1 MPNEFLKEVQRQ
13 AAENFNAQQH
23 DGDFSDVEQFMGQF
37 GYKPKENIQNEETA
51 NNGFLGWAK
60 DAVDS
65 GIAGVLGGQAKL
77 ADTFLGVGGD
87 VANYFGDVAKR
98 NARTKEYNS
107 GDIVPFASDYYT
119 NPQGFT
125 YDAGNLIGSMLA
137 LGGETAAVAQAAAP
151 VLSGLGYEG
160 LSAAAGALA
169 GRAASAG
176 MPALANALRSK
187 FGTLILANVAKTP
200 FEVASEMGNSAEDV
214 ENKGGSLDEQKKA
227 ALINGLVQMPLL
239 TLSNTVEGMGLGS
252 LIGGSAKTAFG
263 KAAKAAAGIAG
274 GAAQQSWEEGMQ
286 AASSNYASGDRENP
300 WGIVNPTDWK
310 EDEMQ
315 QAAAAFAPGMLFGG
329 LGVGAGHVARKMGAI
344 SDLSDG
350 VKGNG
355 GGSPPDGYP
364 KDDGSVGD
372 DNNSVG
378 GSSIVENMAALEGV
392 MPYHVPEGTTCMRSV
407 STAVR
412 NATGGAWPQ
421 IDYVPTAIE
430 KAQEMGLWHDAD
442 YQPKAGDIAIVNG
455 DNHAVMYDGEGGT
468 WQSGESHNGIYHSTQ
483 SPTEMFGKVTGWIST
498 SDLANEKGTNS
509 TYSSQNAQNNM
520 PSVMDFLKENQFT
533 NDTDANNDIT
543 DALESGND
551 EKMFKVAEKLGY
563 KPLIDKVNQANESED
578 ANNFDERVEPNK
590 YVETPLQNIPNQT
603 QLRTQYPKY
612 STKNQGYIGRY
623 SPQKLKQIS
632 KLSNRALLDTARNI
646 NGFSNEDLLKQ
657 TVAAEARKRG
667 IIVGDGFEIRKN
679 SNIATIPNGPKDV
692 GLSGNQGEVQ
702 FKAQFPSKNTNVAA
716 NLQKIVDKYIGN
728 TQSFQHDYQK
738 ALQDVRQMVEV
749 GRVNQQQARTYLQNL
764 RAVYDQVMPAIQDG
778 AIRMGKEDYSNHGE
792 NFSFHSADDT
802 KKGADYKEVSPES
815 ARNDVGKWQQIP
827 SPQSLQRLDDFKNK
841 VAKSHSGKSTQVVTD
856 DGTEFNAQYKV
867 IDADNIIASNKADNS
882 FAPNKLYPSELQPRN
897 RASVA
902 MQGQVRQMAA
912 NLRPADLGE
921 SRNLNTGAPLINDNG
936 VVENG
941 NGRVMAITRA
951 LKGGNEAGKNYK
963 QYLVDNADKYG
974 LDAAIIQGMK
984 SPVLVRQRLDDVD
997 TNKIITSTAGGAV
1010 MGATEQGLSDA
1021 KRLDTNTL
1029 RKYVANDN
1037 GDLTTGGNRNFVIS
1051 ALKDIVGKDMGK
1063 FNALLTADGDV
1074 SQQGITR
1081 VRNALFAKAYK
1092 DNGLLAIMSEST
1104 DNNIRNIT
1112 NAMLNAAPYI
1122 AEIQARMSNGSLYD
1136 YNLSGE
1142 VTAACKKLVK
1152 LRDEGKPV
1160 STYLVEQ
1167 SMFGEELSDTAKD
1180 IISFL
1185 DRNKNSAKKI
1195 NTMLQRASKLVE
1207 DLGDPNQGRLYGEVK
1222 MPTVSEIYNK
1232 SIGDVEGEESNSQG
1246 ELFNAGTK
1254 SGTGKASSEENQMG
1268 NGVLEGK
1275 YGSNETSQQDKQTI
1289 QDERPSVQQK
1299 EVTEKNSTKNNR
1311 SEKNESGISM
1321 PQKAAERIEDFGEK
1335 IGGAKKD
1342 LWKLYRQSMDAIPD
1356 ADVANSSLAKVFP
1369 ELNYKKALEN
1379 GMPKDTV
1386 SMIRSLRDI
1395 IPNKPRGTK
1404 YSAQRSLE
1412 IWAEATT
1419 FMREEARQLMNG
1431 EISPSD
1437 ILENLNLDTALGRE
1451 MRFQY
1456 DLYTELGHDNSL
1468 KKFGIRKHNNGVSVI
1483 AGQKWNPEKPVWE
1496 VYYSP
1501 KGKDGKIFSYAS
1513 KTVSFA
1519 ADYETALKKAI
1530 PKIPL
1535 FLEYEGVAS
1544 AKKNN
1549 YIAYSSVRGGKKG
1562 FYVGKKIGGKTVD
1575 LAGPFTTAQEALSYR
1590 TNNTSELEKKVDE
1603 YKYVPSERKA
1613 ENAPRIG
1620 NDWRKGKDISPKML
1634 SDTFGFRGI
1643 EFGNYVEN
1651 ARRQNDLNRAFD
1663 SLMDLANIIG
1673 VDTRALSLNG
1683 SLGLAFGARGSGSAA
1698 AHYEPTKVVINLTK
1712 NNGAGSLAHEWWHAF
1727 DNAIAQ
1733 QERHNPTN
1741 FVTGMVNSKKMF
1753 EKIRKPVVLA
1763 FEELEKEIRYS
1774 GMYNRSKNMTS
1785 AYWITPTELG
1795 ARAFEKF
1802 VNDKMNETGYS
1813 NDYLANIQDLEAFEV
1828 VGKDDRYPYPTK
1840 EESVKINDK
1849 FQKLFDVIEQKET
1862 DKGIE
1867 LYSVKQPGSNSII
1880 MTDNELVQAAKES
1893 FPTAKNI
1900 VSNGNS
1906 VSFEL
1911 PNGSKMTIDLVNGIV
1926 ATAEDR
1932 ERASKEHGIPVT
1944 SNEQLQGSMRTIGID
1959 GLMQLTRDSEKGTI
1973 DHEVMEFAKKI
1984 AFTPKENADMD
1995 RLLPGKEA
2003 QCNAYRDWQKQ
2014 GKGRLGKLWRKIQDI
2029 INQVK
2034 TYFGSAEAKSRLELE
2049 KYYKQVASGEVF
2061 NIEHR
2066 LGAEQLHVDMGKW
2079 KKLIHEYDISDKNL
2093 WKKENDGKLYDFMK
2107 MPLVLNLIGAN
2118 QLNLQVYG
2126 SFFNH
2131 VLAPKHGGMSINI
2144 LNKLPKAMTEPLM
2157 IFKTNKSNKFMF
2169 VLELT
2174 DDNGATVVVPV
2185 ELEKID
2191 KKHGII
2197 NIINSA
2203 YGRTDIKNKTMP
2215 FYKWFTAQFDNGNLL
2230 YADKEK
2236 STTWAQ
2242 AIRGDTSVGL
2252 ALKSA
2257 LSKKSILSESD
2268 LVKLQLKYPE
2278 KYSVVPKSN
2287 DSANEKFYHTLS
2299 DENGKPLIFFH
2310 GTPKSFDS
2318 YDINEKERT
2327 NNGEQGLVWFTDSKK
2342 AADSFSYEKL
2352 DSKKSSFIQEKGQK
2366 GVVKQANLIM
2376 QQPLDLRNLSD
2387 KDMQNLWTLPGLK
2400 KEFASYNEFTDKMRH
2415 WSEIGNSRLMKVT
2428 ILSSVEN
2435 PVKEYNKHIRALQQM
2450 GYDGIIADMGKE
2462 YDHASEYGV
2471 FDTQQIK
2478 EISTADKGQ
2487 ENKNIK
2493 KPRDTVVAKFATTAT
2508 DARPYYD
2515 ENSGPKFNV
2524 SKKSIADYVNVV
2536 LANPGKKLR
2545 LKLGKVSVSEAKVIR
2560 TSTGLDVEGYE
2571 HVWKSNDVRHIEKR
2585 HGIGNEK
2592 QAGQIGLSKE
2602 EIVEAIYAIKNP
2614 NKIEKGTPT
2623 NNGEPSIRFVQNTGN
2638 NYYTAVEVVRDASKT
2653 LSIKTIWKKAI
2664 NKHHDDNDVALLDT
2678 SKTAIDSPS
2687 SVEQRLPQKNQAV
2700 NYEEKKDSATDV
2712 SYSVK
2717 SAAGEFIK
2725 KLSTGD
2731 TGKDKEEKLDTPEA
2745 RGNAAVS
2752 HNPKAPIKQRI
2763 MDVKKDFY
2771 KNWIDS
2777 LEPINKLQKQ
2787 IEIIAGEKL
2796 DYEHD
2801 VYKQA
2806 RMANSFAIGRAN
2818 MLVSGENPKEVIKAI
2833 NQTMKT
2839 DAKLKND
2846 VTLQSVFE
2854 IIPDKEMKSKYAE
2867 YFKRGGFKNSHDV
2880 LSTYLM
2886 SARLLELQDAKR
2898 QNINRL
2904 VKEMS
2909 ATRKDLRSTEKERE
2923 SKLEALEKELK
2934 EWNSVPEYKGPI
2946 SNSDARAI
2954 VENAPEEFQRAA
2966 DAYYKFNDNMLVIAE
2981 DAGLISHETH
2991 TMLNEKYSHYAPML
3005 RDFSDT
3011 AAFDKF
3017 MGALGGKGVVN
3028 VTTFL
3033 KRITKFGSERKVID
3047 PLESTIKNL
3056 FAICDK
3062 AERNKVA
3069 QIFVDLSED
3078 NKAGKFAM
3086 RVEATSSDPNNS
3098 IFTVMVN
3105 GEKQAFKTDPEFY
3118 GALAGYTEAPATIVS
3133 SLFKSTAQALR
3144 TGATISPD
3152 FIVRNLVR
3160 DTIFAGISSKTG
3172 FVPVIDSAKGMW
3184 ALKHD
3189 KQLVEEFKAAG
3200 VPMSNFVG
3208 SNRRSAALTL
3218 DKMAGGDKSWR
3229 AVPIKKLVSTLYEA
3243 VQDASELAE
3252 SGTRMGEFMRARKQG
3267 LSIEEAGFLAKELTL
3282 DFGRS
3287 GIYGRKVNSAVPFFN
3302 ACIQGS
3308 DKMYRL
3314 LRYNPRKTTIALA
3327 KYIMLPSLM
3336 LWAMNYD
3343 KDWYKELPDD
3353 VKNGSWVWKV
3363 GDTIFRL
3370 PKPQEAGVLFGSGM
3384 ERFLDA
3390 CANNDPKAVADWA
3403 KYMLDVLSPNVLPT
3417 LVLPLLEWK
3426 TNYSFFT
3433 GKAVVGR
3440 REQNLPDD
3448 KQYNIYTTEFAK
3460 FLGRNTNTS
3469 PEKWDNTIKGYF
3481 GTAGAFVAQS
3491 MDNLFG
3497 TEYTK
3502 AEKLWSEQPGIKGFT
3517 FTEGKRSKSVEEWY
3531 AIYNEISKEHSANGI
3546 KGHPAFYVKQANSLN
3561 KKLGELNKA
3570 STTVIMNK
3578 NLSPEQKRQYL
3589 DNIDSKKV
3597 QLAKL
3602 GVQRYRK
3609 YVKD

>member
-13 AAENFNAQQH
+13 AAENFNAQQK
-23 DGDFSDVEQFMGQF
+23 DNNLMDAEQFMGQF
-37 GYKPKENIQNEETA
+37 GYKPRENLQNEETA

-60 DAVDS
+60 DAIDS
-65 GIAGVLGGQAKL
+65 GVAGVLGGQTKL

-87 VANYFGDVAKR
+87 ATKYFGDVAKR
-98 NARTKEYNS
+98 NARTKEYKP

-125 YDAGNLIGSMLA
+125 YDTGNLIGSMLA
-137 LGGETAAVAQAAAP
+137 LGGETAVVAQAAAP
-151 VLSGLGYEG
+151 VLAGLGYEG
-160 LSAAAGALA
+160 LSAVAGTLA
-169 GRAASAG
+169 GRAAAAG

-187 FGTLILANVAKTP
+187 LGTLILANVAKTP
-200 FEVASEMGNSAEDV
+200 FEVASEMGNTVEDM
-214 ENKGGSLDEQKKA
+214 ENKGASLDEQKKA
-227 ALINGLVQMPLL
+227 AIMNGLVQMPLL

-263 KAAKAAAGIAG
+263 KATKAAAGIAG

-286 AASSNYASGDRENP
+286 AASSNYASGDRKNP

-315 QAAAAFAPGMLFGG
+315 QASAAFAPGMLFGG
-329 LGVGAGHVARKMGAI
+329 LGVGAGHVAHKMGAI
-344 SDLSDG
+344 SDLTDS

-364 KDDGSVGD
+364 KDDSVSN
-372 DNNSVG
+372 DNNNFG
-378 GSSIVENMAALEGV
+378 GSSIVENMAALEGN

-421 IDYVPTAIE
+421 IDYVPSAIE

-468 WQSGESHNGIYHSTQ
+468 WQSGESHNGIYHSAQ

-498 SDLANEKGTNS
+498 SDLANGKGGNS
-509 TYSSQNAQNNM
+509 AYSLPNAQNNM
-520 PSVMDFLKENQFT
+520 QDVMDFLKENQFV
-533 NDTDANNDIT
+533 NDNEENNVVT
-543 DALESGND
+543 EALESGND

-563 KPLIDKVNQANESED
+563 KPLSDKANQVNELEDDNNLTERAEIDKHE
-578 ANNFDERVEPNK
+578 
-590 YVETPLQNIPNQT
+590 ETPLQSIPNQT
-603 QLRTQYPKY
+603 QIRTQYPKY
-612 STKNQGYIGRY
+612 RTKNQGYIGRY
-623 SPQKLKQIS
+623 SPQKLKQIP
-632 KLSNRALLDTARNI
+632 KLSNRALLETARNI
-646 NGFSNEDLLKQ
+646 NSFSNKDLLKQ

-667 IIVGDGFEIRKN
+667 IVVGEGFEIKKD
-679 SNIATIPNGPKDV
+679 SNIATITNGPKEV
-692 GLSGNQGEVQ
+692 GLSGNQGKAQ
-702 FKAQFPSKNTNVAA
+702 FNAQFPSKTPNVSA
-716 NLQKIVDKYIGN
+716 NLQRIVDRYIGN
-728 TQSFQHDYQK
+728 TQSFQHDYGK
-738 ALQDVRQMVEV
+738 ALQDVKQMVEK
-749 GRVNQQQARTYLQNL
+749 GRVSKQQANTYLQNL
-764 RAVYDQVMPAIQDG
+764 RAVYDQIMPAIQDG
-778 AIRMGKEDYSNHGE
+778 AIRMGKEHSSNRGE

-802 KKGADYKEVSPES
+802 AKGASYKGNHPES
-815 ARNDVGKWQQIP
+815 TQNDFGIRQQI
-827 SPQSLQRLDDFKNK
+827 SAPQALQQLEAFKNK
-841 VAKSHSGKSTQVVTD
+841 VAKSHAGKSMQVVTD

-867 IDADNIIASNKADNS
+867 IDADDIIASNKADNT

-951 LKGGNEAGKNYK
+951 LKGGSEAGKNYK

-974 LDAAIIQGMK
+974 LNATIIQGMK
-984 SPVLVRQRLDDVD
+984 APVLVRQRLDDVD

-1029 RKYVANDN
+1029 RKYVENDN

-1104 DNNIRNIT
+1104 DNNIRTIT

-1122 AEIQARMSNGSLYD
+1122 AEIQARMNNGSLYD
-1136 YNLSGE
+1136 YNLAGE
-1142 VTAACKKLVK
+1142 VTAACKKLVA

-1167 SMFGEELSDTAKD
+1167 SMFGEELSDAAKNV
-1180 IISFL
+1180 ISFF

-1195 NTMLQRASKLVE
+1195 NAMLQRASKLVE
-1207 DLGDPNQGRLYGEVK
+1207 NLGDPNQGQLYGEVK

-1232 SIGDVEGEESNSQG
+1232 AIGDVEGEESNSQG
-1246 ELFNAGTK
+1246 ELFNAETK
-1254 SGTGKASSEENQMG
+1254 SGTGKARSEENRMD

-1275 YGSNETSQQDKQTI
+1275 PGSNGNFQQDKQAI
-1289 QDERPSVQQK
+1289 QDERSSVQQK
-1299 EVTEKNSTKNNR
+1299 EIKEKNKTPNNR
-1311 SEKNESGISM
+1311 SEKNQSGTSM
-1321 PQKAAERIEDFGEK
+1321 PQKAEERIEDFGEK

-1342 LWKLYRQSMDAIPD
+1342 LWKSYRQSMDAIPD
-1356 ADVANSSLAKVFP
+1356 ADVANSSLAKIFP
-1369 ELNYKKALEN
+1369 ELNYQKALEN
-1379 GMPKDTV
+1379 GMHKDIV
-1386 SMIRSLRDI
+1386 SMIRSLRDV
-1395 IPNKPRGTK
+1395 IPNKPRGTR
-1404 YSAQRSLE
+1404 YSAQKSLQ
-1412 IWAEATT
+1412 IWAEETT
-1419 FMREEARQLMNG
+1419 FMREKARQLMNG
-1431 EISPSD
+1431 EISPSV
-1437 ILENLNLDTALGRE
+1437 ILESLNLDTKLGQE

-1456 DLYTELGHDNSL
+1456 DLYTELGHDNSF
-1468 KKFGIRKHNNGVSVI
+1468 KKFGIRKHNKGVSMI
-1483 AGQKWNPEKPVWE
+1483 AGQTWNPEKPVWE

-1501 KGKDGKIFSYAS
+1501 KGKDGKVFSYAN

-1519 ADYETALKKAI
+1519 EDYETALKKTI
-1530 PKIPL
+1530 KKIPE
-1535 FLEYEGVAS
+1535 FLDAYDEKAS
-1544 AKKNN
+1544 AKKTN
-1549 YIAYSSVRGGKKG
+1549 YIAYSYVRGGKQG

-1575 LAGPFTTAQEALSYR
+1575 LAGPFSTAQEALSYR
-1590 TNNTSELEKKVDE
+1590 ANNTAELDKKLDE

-1613 ENAPRIG
+1613 ENAPRVG

-1634 SDTFGFRGI
+1634 SETFGFRGI

-1663 SLMDLANIIG
+1663 SLTDLANVIG
-1673 VDTRALSLNG
+1673 VDTKALSLNG

-1698 AHYEPTKVVINLTK
+1698 AHYEPIKVVINLTK

-1733 QERHNPTN
+1733 QERNNPTN
-1741 FVTGMVNSKKMF
+1741 FATGMVSNKNMF
-1753 EKIRKPVVLA
+1753 EKIRKPVVAA
-1763 FEELEKEIRYS
+1763 FEEIERAIRYS
-1774 GMYNRSKNMTS
+1774 GMYNRSKNMNS
-1785 AYWITPTELG
+1785 AYWIRPTELG

-1802 VNDKMNETGYS
+1802 VNDKMNEAGYS
-1813 NDYLANIQDLEAFEV
+1813 NDYLANIQDLETFKA

-1840 EESVKINDK
+1840 EEAEKINDK
-1849 FQKLFDVIEQKET
+1849 FQKLFDVLEQKET

-1867 LYSVKQPGSNSII
+1867 LYSVKEPGYNSII

-1893 FPTAKNI
+1893 FPNAKNI
-1900 VSNGNS
+1900 ASNGSS

-1944 SNEQLQGSMRTIGID
+1944 SNSQLQGSMQTIGID

-1973 DHEVMEFAKKI
+1973 DHEAMEFAKKI

-2014 GKGRLGKLWRKIQDI
+2014 GKGSLGKLWRKIQDI

-2034 TYFGSAEAKSRLELE
+2034 AYFGSAEAKSRLELE

-2061 NIEHR
+2061 NNKPHSNNNIATAYNTNGDEAEAR
-2066 LGAEQLHVDMGKW
+2066 LKSDEVAWHKTVDDFSSGELKGK
-2079 KKLIHEYDISDKNL
+2079 KIVDV
-2093 WKKENDGKLYDFMK
+2093 MTT
-2107 MPLVLNLIGAN
+2107 PLVLKFAN
-2118 QLNLQVYG
+2118 AKALPIRIRLKT
-2126 SFFNH
+2126 
-2131 VLAPKHGGMSINI
+2131 LDKI
-2144 LNKLPKAMTEPLM
+2144 LNGKHAYQISAQNLKDLPRALTNPAMLLYSATNASSNDVVIAVNL
-2157 IFKTNKSNKFMF
+2157 KDKNKSNII
-2169 VLELT
+2169 VSLLLNVT
-2174 DDNGATVVVPV
+2174 DRGYDIN
-2185 ELEKID
+2185 KIKSVYSKD
-2191 KKHGII
+2191 KDTGE
-2197 NIINSA
+2197 NTFLP
-2203 YGRTDIKNKTMP
+2203 RD
-2215 FYKWFTAQFDNGNLL
+2215 KWFVEQAQKGNVIYINKKITADMLSNERLMAQIENNINGYHLH
-2230 YADKEK
+2230 
-2236 STTWAQ
+2236 S
-2242 AIRGDTSVGL
+2242 
-2252 ALKSA
+2252 
-2257 LSKKSILSESD
+2257 SIKTEED
-2268 LVKLQLKYPE
+2268 LVKLKKTTPAQ
-2278 KYSVVPKSN
+2278 YSGKADVSLFRNKGRSPRGYE
-2287 DSANEKFYHTLS
+2287 DALL
-2299 DENGKPLIFFH
+2299 DANGKPLTFFH
-2310 GTPKSFDS
+2310 GTPNSFDS
-2318 YDINEKERT
+2318 YDVNHMGRT
-2327 NNGEQGLVWFTDSKK
+2327 NNGEQGLVWFTDSAK

-2352 DSKKSSFIQEKGQK
+2352 DSNKSSFIQEKGEK
-2366 GVVKQANLIM
+2366 GVVKQAALIM

-2387 KDMQNLWTLPGLK
+2387 KDVQNLWTLPGIK
-2400 KEFASYNEFTDKMRH
+2400 KEFASYNEFTDKMKH

-2435 PVKEYNKHIRALQQM
+2435 PVKEYNKHIKILQKM

-2471 FDTQQIK
+2471 FDTKQIRR
-2478 EISTADKGQ
+2478 I
-2487 ENKNIK
+2487 
-2493 KPRDTVVAKFATTAT
+2493 
-2508 DARPYYD
+2508 
-2515 ENSGPKFNV
+2515 
-2524 SKKSIADYVNVV
+2524 
-2536 LANPGKKLR
+2536 
-2545 LKLGKVSVSEAKVIR
+2545 
-2560 TSTGLDVEGYE
+2560 
-2571 HVWKSNDVRHIEKR
+2571 
-2585 HGIGNEK
+2585 
-2592 QAGQIGLSKE
+2592 
-2602 EIVEAIYAIKNP
+2602 
-2614 NKIEKGTPT
+2614 
-2623 NNGEPSIRFVQNTGN
+2623 PS
-2638 NYYTAVEVVRDASKT
+2638 AA
-2653 LSIKTIWKKAI
+2653 
-2664 NKHHDDNDVALLDT
+2664 
-2678 SKTAIDSPS
+2678 
-2687 SVEQRLPQKNQAV
+2687 
-2700 NYEEKKDSATDV
+2700 DV
-2712 SYSVK
+2712 SYSIK
-2717 SAAGEFIK
+2717 SAAGNFIK
-2725 KLSTGD
+2725 KLSKGEN
-2731 TGKDKEEKLDTPEA
+2731 GKETEEEFDTPEA

-2763 MDVKKDFY
+2763 MDVKKAFY
-2771 KNWIDS
+2771 KDWIDS

-2787 IEIIAGEKL
+2787 IEIFAGEKL

-2801 VYKQA
+2801 VYKRA

-2833 NQTMKT
+2833 NQSMKT
-2839 DAKLKND
+2839 DVKLKND

-2854 IIPDKEMKSKYAE
+2854 IIPDKEMKSKYTG

-2886 SARLLELQDAKR
+2886 ASRLLELQDAKR
-2898 QNINRL
+2898 QNINRI

-2909 ATRKDLRSTEKERE
+2909 ATRKDLKFTEKERA
-2923 SKLEALEKELK
+2923 SKLGLLEKELK
-2934 EWNSVPEYKGPI
+2934 EWDSVPEYKGPI
-2946 SNSDARAI
+2946 SNADAKAI
-2954 VENAPEEFQRAA
+2954 VENAPEEFQKAA
-2966 DAYYKFNDNMLVIAE
+2966 DAYYKFNDNMLAIAE
-2981 DAGLISHETH
+2981 DAGLISHEMH
-2991 TMLNEKYSHYAPML
+2991 TMLSEKYSHYAPML

-3033 KRITKFGSERKVID
+3033 KRITKFGSERNVID

-3069 QIFVDLSED
+3069 QIFVNLSED

-3086 RVEATSSDPNNS
+3086 PVETTSSDPNNS

-3118 GALAGYTEAPATIVS
+3118 GALAGYTEAPASIVS
-3133 SLFKSTAQALR
+3133 SLFRSTAQALR

-3160 DTIFAGISSKTG
+3160 DTVFAGISSKTG
-3172 FVPVIDSAKGMW
+3172 FVPVLDSVKGMW

-3189 KQLVEEFKAAG
+3189 KQLLEEFKAAG

-3208 SNRRSAALTL
+3208 TNRRSAVLTL

-3229 AVPIKKLVSTLYEA
+3229 TMPIKKLVSTLYEA

-3267 LSIEEAGFLAKELTL
+3267 LSIEEAGFLAKEITL
-3282 DFGRS
+3282 DFGRA

-3353 VKNGSWVWKV
+3353 IKNGSWVWKV
-3363 GDTIFRL
+3363 GDTIFRF

-3390 CANNDPKAVADWA
+3390 CATNDPKAVGDWA
-3403 KYMLDVLSPNVLPT
+3403 KYMLDVMSPNVLPT
-3417 LVLPLLEWK
+3417 LVLPMLEWK

-3440 REQNLPDD
+3440 REQNLPDE

-3481 GTAGAFVAQS
+3481 GTAGALVAQS

-3517 FTEGKRSKSVEEWY
+3517 FTEGKRAKSVEEWY
-3531 AIYNEISKEHSANGI
+3531 EIYNEISKEHSANGI

-3561 KKLGELNKA
+3561 KKLGELRNA

-3578 NLSPEQKRQYL
+3578 NLSPEQKRKYL
-3589 DNIDSKKV
+3589 DNIDRKKM

>member
-13 AAENFNAQQH
+13 AAENFNAQKN

-65 GIAGVLGGQAKL
+65 GIAGVLGAQAKL

-151 VLSGLGYEG
+151 VLAGLGYSG
-160 LSAAAGALA
+160 LSAAAGTLA

-378 GSSIVENMAALEGV
+378 SSSIVENMAALEGV

-498 SDLANEKGTNS
+498 SDLANGKGEKP
-509 TYSSQNAQNNM
+509 TYSLPNAQNNM
-520 PSVMDFLKENQFT
+520 QSVMDFLKENQFA
-533 NDTDANNDIT
+533 NDAGANSDIT

-563 KPLIDKVNQANESED
+563 KPLKDKVNQANESED
-578 ANNFDERVEPNK
+578 ANNFAERVESDK

-603 QLRTQYPKY
+603 QIRTQYPKY
-612 STKNQGYIGRY
+612 NTKNQGYIGRY

-679 SNIATIPNGPKDV
+679 PNVATIPNSPKDV
-692 GLSGNQGEVQ
+692 GLSGNQGSAQ
-702 FKAQFPSKNTNVAA
+702 FKAQFPSKTPNVAA

-778 AIRMGKEDYSNHGE
+778 AIRMGKEDYSNRGE

-1195 NTMLQRASKLVE
+1195 NAMLQRAYKLVE
-1207 DLGDPNQGRLYGEVK
+1207 DLGDPNQGQLYGEVK

-1246 ELFNAGTK
+1246 ELFNAATK

-1275 YGSNETSQQDKQTI
+1275 SGSNETSQQDKQTI
-1289 QDERPSVQQK
+1289 QDERPSVQQNERPSVQQK

-1379 GMPKDTV
+1379 GMSKDTV

-1501 KGKDGKIFSYAS
+1501 KGKDGKIFSYAN

-1519 ADYETALKKAI
+1519 EHYETALKKAI

-1535 FLEYEGVAS
+1535 FLEYEDVVS

-1683 SLGLAFGARGSGSAA
+1683 SLGLAFGARGSGSAV

-1944 SNEQLQGSMRTIGID
+1944 SNDQLQGSMRTIGID

-1973 DHEVMEFAKKI
+1973 DHEAMEFAKKI

-2034 TYFGSAEAKSRLELE
+2034 AYFGNAEANRKVELE

-2061 NIEHR
+2061 NNKPHNSSHTGTVYNTNGSKADNR
-2066 LGAEQLHVDMGKW
+2066 LKTSTAAIANNDEGKW
-2079 KKLIHEYDISDKNL
+2079 K
-2093 WKKENDGKLYDFMK
+2093 
-2107 MPLVLNLIGAN
+2107 
-2118 QLNLQVYG
+2118 
-2126 SFFNH
+2126 
-2131 VLAPKHGGMSINI
+2131 
-2144 LNKLPKAMTEPLM
+2144 
-2157 IFKTNKSNKFMF
+2157 
-2169 VLELT
+2169 
-2174 DDNGATVVVPV
+2174 
-2185 ELEKID
+2185 
-2191 KKHGII
+2191 
-2197 NIINSA
+2197 A
-2203 YGRTDIKNKTMP
+2203 YGLQFRENIQKALDNKIPGNKVIKVCDTPLILQALEIPDLPIKIHIGVAANVTRANGSTKHAHNLTLDMLSQIPAALNDPVFVMKSATHNNDIVVFTDIKNSNGSSIIVPLLLNKNVGR
-2215 FYKWFTAQFDNGNLL
+2215 FDVANVIKSMYGKDNEVGFIERQIKNNNLL
-2230 YADKEK
+2230 YANTEK
-2236 STTWAQ
+2236 SPEWLRGFRLQLPDLLTTQ
-2242 AIRGDTSVGL
+2242 SFL
-2252 ALKSA
+2252 LEKSIAKNKDAVKNFSAKPSYEGA
-2257 LSKKSILSESD
+2257 LSDK
-2268 LVKLQLKYPE
+2268 
-2278 KYSVVPKSN
+2278 
-2287 DSANEKFYHTLS
+2287 
-2299 DENGKPLIFFH
+2299 NGKPLIFFH

-2327 NNGEQGLVWFTDSKK
+2327 NNGEQGLAWFTDSKK
-2342 AADSFSYEKL
+2342 TADSFSYEKL
-2352 DSKKSSFIQEKGQK
+2352 DSNKSSFIQEKGQK
-2366 GVVKQANLIM
+2366 GIVKQANLIM

-2387 KDMQNLWTLPGLK
+2387 RDMQNLWTLPGLK

-2435 PVKEYNKHIRALQQM
+2435 PVKEYNKHIRVLQKM

-2462 YDHASEYGV
+2462 YNHAIEYGV
-2471 FDTQQIK
+2471 FDTKQIK
-2478 EISTADKGQ
+2478 EI
-2487 ENKNIK
+2487 
-2493 KPRDTVVAKFATTAT
+2493 
-2508 DARPYYD
+2508 
-2515 ENSGPKFNV
+2515 
-2524 SKKSIADYVNVV
+2524 
-2536 LANPGKKLR
+2536 
-2545 LKLGKVSVSEAKVIR
+2545 
-2560 TSTGLDVEGYE
+2560 
-2571 HVWKSNDVRHIEKR
+2571 
-2585 HGIGNEK
+2585 
-2592 QAGQIGLSKE
+2592 
-2602 EIVEAIYAIKNP
+2602 
-2614 NKIEKGTPT
+2614 
-2623 NNGEPSIRFVQNTGN
+2623 
-2638 NYYTAVEVVRDASKT
+2638 
-2653 LSIKTIWKKAI
+2653 
-2664 NKHHDDNDVALLDT
+2664 
-2678 SKTAIDSPS
+2678 PS
-2687 SVEQRLPQKNQAV
+2687 S
-2700 NYEEKKDSATDV
+2700 TDV

-2725 KLSTGD
+2725 KLSNGD
-2731 TGKDKEEKLDTPEA
+2731 TSKDKEEKLETPEA

-2787 IEIIAGEKL
+2787 IEIVAGEKL

-2839 DAKLKND
+2839 DVKLKND

-2886 SARLLELQDAKR
+2886 SARLLELQDVKR

-2909 ATRKDLRSTEKERE
+2909 ATRKDLRSTEKERA
-2923 SKLEALEKELK
+2923 SKLGVLEKELK

-2946 SNSDARAI
+2946 SNPDARAI
-2954 VENAPEEFQRAA
+2954 VENAPEEFQKAA
-2966 DAYYKFNDNMLVIAE
+2966 DAYYKFNDNMLAIAE
-2981 DAGLISHETH
+2981 DAGLVSHETH
-2991 TMLNEKYSHYAPML
+2991 AMLNEKYSHYAPML

-3033 KRITKFGSERKVID
+3033 KRITKYGSERNVID

-3086 RVEATSSDPNNS
+3086 PVEATSSDPNNS

-3229 AVPIKKLVSTLYEA
+3229 TMPIKKLVSTLYEA

-3390 CANNDPKAVADWA
+3390 CANNDPKAIADWA

-3531 AIYNEISKEHSANGI
+3531 EIYSEISKEHSANGI

-3561 KKLGELNKA
+3561 KKIGELNKA
-3570 STTVIMNK
+3570 STTAIMNK